1 MKASD
6 IGLSVFIFLVFI
18 GLYVSN
24 ILAIGIENVKKNWPK
39 YRCNPMVM
47 PFASY
52 VGPEGTTSSENFS
65 YCIQN
70 MQTNYMQ
77 YLLQPLNYNLNV
89 IGSVS
94 STLVDSINGIR
105 KFFDY
110 LRNEIMNIVQN
121 IFGVFLNII
130 IEFQRNVINIKDLFS
145 KLVAILATFIYLLNG
160 SVMAMNSA
168 WAGPP
173 GKLVRSISKMKMPRC
188 FEPNTIVKTR
198 DGKYCKMENLEL
210 GTVLKDGSEVV
221 SVMKITNLDKDK
233 KPVQPLYKFENGE
246 NGEDVYVSGTHLIY
260 DPTIESFV
268 PVSKSK
274 QAVLTDKYVEYFSCL
289 ITSTNIIPIGAHVF
303 HDWED
308 NQGSKSK
315 QIVY

>member
-1 MKASD
+1 MKSSD
-6 IGLSVFIFLVFI
+6 IGLAAFIFLIFI

-24 ILAIGIENVKKNWPK
+24 ILAIGIKNIQQNWPK
-39 YRCNPMVM
+39 YRCNPIVM

-52 VGPEGTTSSENFS
+52 VGPSGTNPSENFT

-77 YLLQPLNYNLNV
+77 YLLKPVNYNINAMGTV
-89 IGSVS
+89 AS
-94 STLVDSINGIR
+94 SLTDSLNGIR

-110 LRNEIMNIVQN
+110 LRTEIMNIVQS

-130 IEFQRNVINIKDLFS
+130 IEFQRNIINIKDLFG
-145 KLVAILATFIYLLNG
+145 KLVGILATFIYILSG

-173 GKLVRSISKMKMPRC
+173 GKLVRAVSKIRIRC
-188 FEPNTIVKTR
+188 FHPDTLIKTN
-198 DGKYCKMENLEL
+198 DGKYTKMKDLEL
-210 GTVLKDGSEVV
+210 GAILKDGSEVV
-221 SVMKITNLDKDK
+221 SVMKISNLDKEK
-233 KPVQPLYKFENGE
+233 KHICPLYKLKNGE
-246 NGEDVYVSGTHLIY
+246 NGEDIYVSGSHLIFE
-260 DPTIESFV
+260 PTLETFI

-274 QAVLTDKYVEYFSCL
+274 QAISTDEYIDYFSCL
-289 ITSTNIIPIGAHVF
+289 ITNSNIIPIGKHVF

-315 QIVY
+315 NII

>member
-6 IGLSVFIFLVFI
+6 IGLSVFIFLIFI
-18 GLYVSN
+18 GLYMSN
-24 ILAIGIENVKKNWPK
+24 VLAIGAENIKKNWPK

-52 VGPEGTTSSENFS
+52 VGPEGTNSSENFT

-77 YLLQPLNYNLNV
+77 YLLQPVNYNLNV
-89 IGSVS
+89 IGSVTS
-94 STLVDSINGIR
+94 SLTESINGIR

-110 LRNEIMNIVQN
+110 LRTEIMNIVQN

-130 IEFQRNVINIKDLFS
+130 IEFQRNIINIKDLFG
-145 KLVAILATFIYLLNG
+145 KLVAILATFIYVLTG
-160 SVMAMNSA
+160 SINTMNSA
-168 WAGPP
+168 WKGPP
-173 GKLVRSISKMKMPRC
+173 GQLVRSVSKIKIRC
-188 FEPNTIVKTR
+188 FHPETLIAIGKE
-198 DGKYCKMENLEL
+198 KYCKMKDLEL
-210 GTVLKDGSEVV
+210 GTILKDGSEVI
-221 SVMKITNLDKDK
+221 SVMKISNLDKDK
-233 KPVQPLYKFENGE
+233 KHIHSLYKLSNGE
-246 NGEDVYVSGTHLIY
+246 NGEEIYVSGSHLIY
-260 DPTIESFV
+260 DPTLEVFV

-274 QAVLTDKYVEYFSCL
+274 RATLTDKYVDYFSCL

-315 QIVY
+315 QIM

>member
-6 IGLSVFIFLVFI
+6 IGLSVFIFLIFI
-18 GLYVSN
+18 GLYMSN
-24 ILAIGIENVKKNWPK
+24 VLAIGAENIKKNWPK

-52 VGPEGTTSSENFS
+52 VGPEGTNSSENFT

-77 YLLQPLNYNLNV
+77 YLLQPVNYNLNV
-89 IGSVS
+89 IGSVTS
-94 STLVDSINGIR
+94 SLTDSINGIR

-110 LRNEIMNIVQN
+110 LRTEIMNIVQN

-130 IEFQRNVINIKDLFS
+130 IEFQRNIINIKDLFG
-145 KLVAILATFIYLLNG
+145 KLVAILATFIYVLTG
-160 SVMAMNSA
+160 SINAMNSA
-168 WAGPP
+168 WNGPP
-173 GKLVRSISKMKMPRC
+173 GKLVRDVSKIKIRC
-188 FEPNTIVKTR
+188 FHPDTLIAIGKE
-198 DGKYCKMENLEL
+198 KYCKMKDLEL
-210 GTVLKDGSEVV
+210 GTILKDGSEVI
-221 SVMKITNLDKDK
+221 SVMKISNLDKEK
-233 KPVQPLYKFENGE
+233 KHIQPLYKLSNGE

-260 DPTIESFV
+260 DPTLEVFV

-274 QAVLTDKYVEYFSCL
+274 RATITDKYVDYFSCL

-315 QIVY
+315 QIM

>member
-6 IGLSVFIFLVFI
+6 IGLSIFIFLVFI
-18 GLYVSN
+18 GLYMSN
-24 ILAIGIENVKKNWPK
+24 VLAIGVENVKKNWPK

-52 VGPEGTTSSENFS
+52 IGPDGTNASENFT

-77 YLLQPLNYNLNV
+77 YLLQPLNYNMNV
-89 IGSVS
+89 IGSVAS
-94 STLVDSINGIR
+94 SLTDSINGIR

-110 LRNEIMNIVQN
+110 IRTQIMSIVQN
-121 IFGVFLNII
+121 IFATFLNII
-130 IEFQRNVINIKDLFS
+130 IEFQRNIINIKDLFG
-145 KLVAILATFIYLLNG
+145 KLVATLATFIYILTG

-168 WAGPP
+168 WSGPP
-173 GKLVRSISKMKMPRC
+173 GKLVRSVSKIKIRC
-188 FEPNTIVKTR
+188 FDPNTLIAI
-198 DGKYCKMENLEL
+198 GNEKYCKMKDLEL
-210 GTVLKDGSEVV
+210 GTILKDGTEVI
-221 SVMKITNLDKDK
+221 SVMKISNLDKDK
-233 KPVQPLYKFENGE
+233 NHIHPLYKLNNGE
-246 NGEDVYVSGTHLIY
+246 NGEDIYVSGTHLIF
-260 DPTIESFV
+260 DPTLEVFI

-274 QAVLTDKYVEYFSCL
+274 RAILTDKYVDYFSCL

-315 QIVY
+315 QII

>member
-1 MKASD
+1 MKSSD
-6 IGLSVFIFLVFI
+6 IGLSAFIFLVFI

-24 ILAIGIENVKKNWPK
+24 ILAIGVENVKKNWPK

-52 VGPEGTTSSENFS
+52 LGPEGTNPSENFT

-89 IGSVS
+89 VGSVS
-94 STLVDSINGIR
+94 STLVNSINSVR
-105 KFFDY
+105 EFFDY
-110 LRNEIMNIVQN
+110 LRNQAISIVQN

-130 IEFQRNVINIKDLFS
+130 IEFQRNIINIKDLFS
-145 KLVAILATFIYLLNG
+145 KLMGILATFVYLLTG
-160 SVMAMNSA
+160 SIMTMNSA
-168 WAGPP
+168 WSGPP
-173 GKLVRSISKMKMPRC
+173 GKLVKAVSKMKIPRC
-188 FEPNTIVKTR
+188 FEPNTLVKTQ
-198 DGKYCKMENLEL
+198 DGNYYKMKDLEL
-210 GTVLKDGSEVV
+210 GTILKDGSEVV
-221 SVMKITNLDKDK
+221 SVMKISNLDKDK
-233 KPVQPLYKFENGE
+233 KPIQPLYKLINGE
-246 NGEDVYVSGTHLIY
+246 NGEDVYVSGSHLIY

-274 QAVLTDKYVEYFSCL
+274 RATLTDKYVDYFSCL
-289 ITSTNIIPIGAHVF
+289 ITTSNIIPIGSHVF

-315 QIVY
+315 QIIV